1 MLRFGFVLFLAI
13 GVVCAASGQSVNGSL
28 EGRVFDSSSQ
38 PVVGANIAVTGPSL
52 IGARGTV
59 TDEMGRFR
67 ILALPDGRYTLRITH
82 ISYQPQ
88 AITNVRVSLGTTTSL
103 GEVQL
108 QMKAVQL
115 NEITVS
121 GERPAIDVT
130 STSFGENLTNSGLEG
145 LPIERSYQAVS
156 KLLPQANESFYGD
169 GVSIGGATGLENKYF
184 INGVDVT
191 DPFQSKSSTNLPYNY
206 VREIQV
212 KTGAYEAEYR
222 GSLGG
227 IINVV
232 TYSGGDEF
240 HGGLF
245 GYFTNNNFS
254 GQPPQGREPPT
265 GSYYRYDVGLSL
277 GGPVIQRKLW
287 FFAAVNPSISRENVL
302 LQGLQYYPSTSSTD
316 MFAAKLSWKV
326 NEGNDVTFSVFGD
339 PSSGRWVRSTYL
351 GAANADPF
359 LYNTKAGSVNVL
371 AAGTHLLRDGV
382 LLESSLSY
390 MTRKDNYNAET
401 VIGRTRPLLIDY
413 TVGVA
418 MGGAPERN
426 NESSNDVSL
435 GLKVT
440 AMIGAHTLKAGVE
453 YTALKHET
461 DSGKDIITKTGDS
474 TFAEDFQQFKGSFSQ
489 RIPGLF
495 IQDSW
500 GASPFLTLN
509 AGLRWDPQTIIGSN
523 GSVAQKIMDQYS
535 PRFGVIV
542 LPSGRESEKIT
553 LSAGRFYQLLSMYLS
568 LYHHMEGSIFRHTV
582 WDHDPRTDPSGGQAY
597 ESVSSIA
604 PPLSDM
610 KGQYYDELTSGYEQ
624 RITGDLKAG
633 IRGIYR
639 TLRWGIEDGQI
650 LATGQ
655 GVYGNPGRPPMQ
667 GWPKMTR
674 DYKAFEL
681 TVEQMG
687 PGPFNFLVSYV
698 LSRTYGNY
706 PGLYEEQF
714 QQAQP
719 NAGTQFEFP
728 ELLVNAQGLLP
739 NDRTHVLKILGSY
752 RFDFGLTAGG
762 SFVWETGSPLSQ
774 YGGSVVGFPYYIFI
788 TNRGTNGRMPAL
800 ADLNVRLMYE
810 LNRLLRVPLGARLVV
825 DAFHLTNTR
834 KPVDYDQ
841 VAYFNQDPATG
852 TQFNP
857 NPTYMMPISFQAP
870 RSFRLGLEVGF

>member
-1 MLRFGFVLFLAI
+1 VTSKVVSRYEVFEKPGDGYPGVPASRRSDLGEGAVSFPLDSRFFDQQRNVPALLAVLTRRKQMLRFGFVLFLAI

-38 PVVGANIAVTGPSL
+38 PVVGANITVTGPSL

-59 TDEMGRFR
+59 TDEIGRFR

-130 STSFGENLTNSGLEG
+130 STSFGEDLTNSGLEG

-359 LYNTKAGSVNVL
+359 LYNTKAGSVN
-371 AAGTHLLRDGV
+371 
-382 LLESSLSY
+382 E
-390 MTRKDNYNAET
+390 
-401 VIGRTRPLLIDY
+401 IGR
-413 TVGVA
+413 
-418 MGGAPERN
+418 
-426 NESSNDVSL
+426 
-435 GLKVT
+435 
-440 AMIGAHTLKAGVE
+440 AHV
-453 YTALKHET
+453 
-461 DSGKDIITKTGDS
+461 
-474 TFAEDFQQFKGSFSQ
+474 
-489 RIPGLF
+489 
-495 IQDSW
+495 
-500 GASPFLTLN
+500 
-509 AGLRWDPQTIIGSN
+509 
-523 GSVAQKIMDQYS
+523 
-535 PRFGVIV
+535 
-542 LPSGRESEKIT
+542 
-553 LSAGRFYQLLSMYLS
+553 
-568 LYHHMEGSIFRHTV
+568 
-582 WDHDPRTDPSGGQAY
+582 
-597 ESVSSIA
+597 
-604 PPLSDM
+604 
-610 KGQYYDELTSGYEQ
+610 
-624 RITGDLKAG
+624 
-633 IRGIYR
+633 
-639 TLRWGIEDGQI
+639 
-650 LATGQ
+650 
-655 GVYGNPGRPPMQ
+655 
-667 GWPKMTR
+667 
-674 DYKAFEL
+674 
-681 TVEQMG
+681 
-687 PGPFNFLVSYV
+687 
-698 LSRTYGNY
+698 
-706 PGLYEEQF
+706 
-714 QQAQP
+714 
-719 NAGTQFEFP
+719 
-728 ELLVNAQGLLP
+728 
-739 NDRTHVLKILGSY
+739 
-752 RFDFGLTAGG
+752 
-762 SFVWETGSPLSQ
+762 
-774 YGGSVVGFPYYIFI
+774 
-788 TNRGTNGRMPAL
+788 
-800 ADLNVRLMYE
+800 
-810 LNRLLRVPLGARLVV
+810 
-825 DAFHLTNTR
+825 
-834 KPVDYDQ
+834 
-841 VAYFNQDPATG
+841 
-852 TQFNP
+852 
-857 NPTYMMPISFQAP
+857 
-870 RSFRLGLEVGF
+870 